1 MQSDAFNMM
10 GYYSQG
16 KIKDLG
22 ICTGQTDIYK
32 TLLEDAKA
40 FTQDHSGGKMIDT
53 GMVEL
58 IKTLIDNQ
66 EFYDAIM
73 GAYDL
78 GFERGYKMALEDAAK
93 SIHS

>member
-1 MQSDAFNMM
+1 MGESQFSMM
-10 GYYSQG
+10 GYFSQG
-16 KIKDLG
+16 EIKDLG
-22 ICTGQTDIYK
+22 FCTGQTDIYK

-40 FTQDHSGGKMIDT
+40 FTQDHSGGKMIDV

-58 IKTLIDNQ
+58 IKTLIDNR
-66 EFYDAIM
+66 EFYDAIK

-93 SIHS
+93 TIHS